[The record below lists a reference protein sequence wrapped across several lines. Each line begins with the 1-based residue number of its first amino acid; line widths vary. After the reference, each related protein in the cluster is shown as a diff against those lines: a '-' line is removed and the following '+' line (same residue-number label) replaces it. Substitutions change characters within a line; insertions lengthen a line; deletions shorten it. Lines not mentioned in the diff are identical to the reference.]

1 MKPVI
6 AIYSGVT
13 PSTTFIENLIKA
25 VAEEGCVVY
34 LFGYSKKRTYYSN
47 PGIKIFTH
55 PRKKWKLVPYV
66 IFNQL
71 RLMFLSNDRYR
82 KLNQHIRSKELPS
95 RNRLLLWLKYLP
107 VVINLPGVFHIQWA
121 RNLEEWMFLKEVFGV
136 KIILSLRGT
145 QVKYSPLASVELA
158 DSYRR
163 NFPRIDGFHA
173 VSKDIAQMAAGF
185 GADPSKTRVIY
196 SGINLKLINQFDNT
210 SVFEKDVVLKLI
222 SIGRMKWIKGY
233 HLALDT
239 MKKLKDKG
247 VNFHYTI
254 IAGGDAEEI
263 LYQISDLKLNS
274 NVSIIPG
281 MPQQEVF
288 VKMETSHLM
297 LITSF
302 DEGIANVALEGM
314 AIGLPVLSSDC
325 GGMPEVITPNRNGYL
340 FRNRDVNDLFDKIMH
355 FVNESPE
362 QKNAIRNN
370 AKNYVSQNHPIELL
384 GKQMKDL
391 YEKVINTDY
400 PG

>member
-1 MKPVI
+1 
-6 AIYSGVT
+6 
-13 PSTTFIENLIKA
+13 
-25 VAEEGCVVY
+25 
-34 LFGYSKKRTYYSN
+34 
-47 PGIKIFTH
+47 
-55 PRKKWKLVPYV
+55 
-66 IFNQL
+66 
-71 RLMFLSNDRYR
+71 
-82 KLNQHIRSKELPS
+82 
-95 RNRLLLWLKYLP
+95 
-107 VVINLPGVFHIQWA
+107 
-121 RNLEEWMFLKEVFGV
+121 
-136 KIILSLRGT
+136 
-145 QVKYSPLASVELA
+145 
-158 DSYRR
+158 
-163 NFPRIDGFHA
+163 
-173 VSKDIAQMAAGF
+173 
-185 GADPSKTRVIY
+185 
-196 SGINLKLINQFDNT
+196 
-210 SVFEKDVVLKLI
+210 
-222 SIGRMKWIKGY
+222 MKWIKGY